1 MSAYVKKEAN
11 IMNRKVRRENMAT
24 VPLRPI
30 DGTSSIK
37 KAVNMPML
45 CQKKMVFDQMLSRIG
60 LRGSFCLV
68 GDGQNGCLP
77 AFRHTESK
85 AKGLWVQE

>member
-1 MSAYVKKEAN
+1 
-11 IMNRKVRRENMAT
+11 MNRKVRRENMAT

-45 CQKKMVFDQMLSRIG
+45 CQKNGF
-60 LRGSFCLV
+60 GSDDAEDRV
-68 GDGQNGCLP
+68 GGEL
-77 AFRHTESK
+77 AS
-85 AKGLWVQE
+85 